1 MSKHNKLVRRVRT
14 IIISANSNSS
24 KFNTQQTTQFH
35 HHMSVILDFQR
46 ALFHQ
51 STVKFC
57 FQYWDIHAT
66 SFRGCGA
73 VSPCLGPGS
82 TCEEHDNTFTCY
94 CAKVPYHQPDICHF
108 WYATAIINL
117 VDPGPDR
124 EVLREGDRNGRP
136 CCCWLHWIQPCC
148 GKSWNFSFA
157 SFHRAAI
164 FKLTS

>member
-1 MSKHNKLVRRVRT
+1 MSKHNKLVRRVRA

-51 STVKFC
+51 SPVKFR
-57 FQYWDIHAT
+57 FQYWNINAT

-108 WYATAIINL
+108 WYATASSIHHQSRRPRAGQGSSARRWSQWQTL
-117 VDPGPDR
+117 LLLASLDPA
-124 EVLREGDRNGRP
+124 LL
-136 CCCWLHWIQPCC
+136 W
-148 GKSWNFSFA
+148 
-157 SFHRAAI
+157 
-164 FKLTS
+164 